1 MRACWRAFHL
11 NKGTLRREPAAGL
24 ALMLLFKALSKWA
37 MRRVLPVSPVGT
49 DFDWRYNAFEL
60 LF

>member
-1 MRACWRAFHL
+1 
-11 NKGTLRREPAAGL
+11 LRRESAAGL
-24 ALMLLFKALSKWA
+24 TVMLLLQALSKWA
-37 MRRVLPVSPVGT
+37 MCRVLPVSPVGT